1 MDHEK
6 EKEIKKL
13 KFNVIVL
20 GEQTVGKTSIISR
33 LKGKEFEDITLS
45 TAGID
50 YYIDDKIIDGVKY
63 KFKIFDTAG
72 QERYKSIAGSTI
84 KLADG
89 FIIVFSIDNKK
100 SFEQVQYWINRVE
113 EEVDLSKKPLIL
125 VGNKIDLERVV
136 SKDDVDNFI
145 KSKFLKYLETS
156 AKTGSNIR
164 EIFDTLYNDI
174 FQLNSKEKET
184 FSVRKMKQPE
194 KKKRNSFLLC

>member
-1 MDHEK
+1 MEYEK

-20 GEQTVGKTSIISR
+20 GEQSVGKTSIISR
-33 LKGKEFEDITLS
+33 LKGKEFEDTTLS

-50 YYIDDKIIDGVKY
+50 YYIDDKIIEGVKY

-89 FIIVFSIDNKK
+89 FIIVFAIDNKK

-125 VGNKIDLERVV
+125 VGNKMDLERVV
-136 SKDDVDNFI
+136 PKDDVDNFT
-145 KSKFLKYLETS
+145 KPKFLKYLETS

-174 FQLNSKEKET
+174 FQLNSQAKET

-194 KKKRNSFLLC
+194 KKKRNSFSL

>member
-1 MDHEK
+1 MEYEK

-20 GEQTVGKTSIISR
+20 GEQSVGKTSIISR
-33 LKGKEFEDITLS
+33 LKGKEFEDTTLS

-50 YYIDDKIIDGVKY
+50 YYIDDKIIEGVKY

-89 FIIVFSIDNKK
+89 FIIVFAIDNKK

-125 VGNKIDLERVV
+125 VGNKMDLERVV
-136 SKDDVDNFI
+136 PKDDVDNFT
-145 KSKFLKYLETS
+145 KPKFLKYLETS
-156 AKTGSNIR
+156 AKTGNNIR

-174 FQLNSKEKET
+174 FQLNSQAKET

-194 KKKRNSFLLC
+194 KKKRNSFSLC

>member
-1 MDHEK
+1 MEYEK

-20 GEQTVGKTSIISR
+20 GEQSVGKTSIISR
-33 LKGKEFEDITLS
+33 LKGKEFEDTTLS

-50 YYIDDKIIDGVKY
+50 YYIDDKIIEGVKY

-89 FIIVFSIDNKK
+89 FIIVFAIDNKK

-125 VGNKIDLERVV
+125 VGNKMDLERVV
-136 SKDDVDNFI
+136 PKDDVDNFT
-145 KSKFLKYLETS
+145 KPKFIKYLETS

-174 FQLNSKEKET
+174 FQLNSQAKET

-194 KKKRNSFLLC
+194 KKKRNSFSLC

>member
-1 MDHEK
+1 MEYEK

-13 KFNVIVL
+13 KFNVVVL
-20 GEQTVGKTSIISR
+20 GEQSVGKTSIISR
-33 LKGKEFEDITLS
+33 LKGKEFEDTTLS

-50 YYIDDKIIDGVKY
+50 YYIDDKIIEGVKY

-89 FIIVFSIDNKK
+89 FIIVFAIDNKK

-125 VGNKIDLERVV
+125 VGNKMDLERVV
-136 SKDDVDNFI
+136 PKDDVDNFT
-145 KSKFLKYLETS
+145 KPKFLKYLETS
-156 AKTGSNIR
+156 AKTGNNIR

-174 FQLNSKEKET
+174 FQLNSQAKET

-194 KKKRNSFLLC
+194 KKKRNSFSLC

>member
-1 MDHEK
+1 MEYEK

-20 GEQTVGKTSIISR
+20 GEQSVGKTSIISR
-33 LKGKEFEDITLS
+33 LKGKEFEDTTLS

-50 YYIDDKIIDGVKY
+50 YYIDDKIIEGVKY

-89 FIIVFSIDNKK
+89 FIIVFAIDNKK

-125 VGNKIDLERVV
+125 VGNKMDLERVV
-136 SKDDVDNFI
+136 PKDDVDNFT
-145 KSKFLKYLETS
+145 KPKFLKYLETS

-174 FQLNSKEKET
+174 FQLNSQAKET

-194 KKKRNSFLLC
+194 KKKRNSFSLC

>member
-1 MDHEK
+1 MEYEK

-20 GEQTVGKTSIISR
+20 GEQSVGKTSIISR
-33 LKGKEFEDITLS
+33 LKGKEFEDTTLS

-50 YYIDDKIIDGVKY
+50 YYIDDKIIEGVKY

-89 FIIVFSIDNKK
+89 FIIVFAIDNKK

-125 VGNKIDLERVV
+125 VGNKMDLERVV
-136 SKDDVDNFI
+136 PKDDVDNFT
-145 KSKFLKYLETS
+145 KPKFLKYLETS

-174 FQLNSKEKET
+174 FQLNSQAKET

-194 KKKRNSFLLC
+194 KKKRNS

>member
-1 MDHEK
+1 MEHEK